1 MSGHEE
7 DKEAKY
13 HSLILNTKDTRGWC
27 GRDIR
32 GNDDGP
38 VTAIERQ
45 QGLQGSRDDG
55 VIRRDE
61 LETRI
66 FHQRLIEC
74 AVFLVVGTIQRN
86 DDAP

>member
-1 MSGHEE
+1 
-7 DKEAKY
+7 
-13 HSLILNTKDTRGWC
+13 
-27 GRDIR
+27 
-32 GNDDGP
+32 